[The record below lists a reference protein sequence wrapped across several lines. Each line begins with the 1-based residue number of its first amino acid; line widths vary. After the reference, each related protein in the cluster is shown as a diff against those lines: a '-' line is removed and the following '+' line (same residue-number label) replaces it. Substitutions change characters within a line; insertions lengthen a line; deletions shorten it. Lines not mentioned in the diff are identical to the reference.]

1 MYNYEKMPQKEKDE
15 QRNNLIEYIKK
26 PKPEVNS

>member
-15 QRNNLIEYIKK
+15 QRFNLIEYIKN
-26 PKPEVNS
+26 PKPEVN

>member
-15 QRNNLIEYIKK
+15 QRNNLIQYIKN
-26 PKPEVNS
+26 PKPEVN